1 MLVRHDRSGGLLKVW
16 RWSGWISLL
25 VLLGC
30 LLSLAPYLGSSTELV
45 RLRNAFMLRERTSP
59 DFEWTPATV
68 PATFFQER
76 GPVDPFFIQVV
87 QQLRL
92 ADLPDDWAR
101 AVAIS
106 RHLLSSSPVLKG
118 GAVKSDLRG
127 TYQSVIK
134 QGDGYCGDFTEI
146 FVAIAMAAGIPVR
159 TWTFSFDAFGGHGH
173 VWPEI
178 WNRQISRWQLIDVF
192 NNYYF
197 VDTVAMPLSALA
209 FRKALLS
216 GSPQLRLQ
224 SLDPRARPGWAIESK
239 AWAYYRRG
247 LPGWYM
253 GWGNNV
259 FTYDQSRF
267 VKIFS
272 DASSLLEQ
280 LGAIAEGVYPP
291 IRLLADNE
299 NQAQVQAMW
308 RLHRQLIFLAWLIPV
323 AALVFLVCLL
333 GWAYRRHKSPPA
345 YPFPSLEHGGH

>member
-1 MLVRHDRSGGLLKVW
+1 MLVGHDRPVGRLKVW
-16 RWSGWISLL
+16 RWSGRISMFVL
-25 VLLGC
+25 VGC

-45 RLRNAFMLRERTSP
+45 RLRNALMLRERTSP
-59 DFEWTPATV
+59 DFEWAPPNV
-68 PATFFQER
+68 PASFFQER

-87 QQLRL
+87 QKLRL
-92 ADLPDDWAR
+92 ADLSDDWAR

-127 TYQSVIK
+127 TYQSVIA
-134 QGDGYCGDFTEI
+134 QGDGYCGDFTEV

-178 WNRQISRWQLIDVF
+178 WNRQVSRWQLIDVF

-197 VDTVAMPLSALA
+197 VDTAAMPLSALT
-209 FRKALLS
+209 FRNALLS
-216 GSPQLRLQ
+216 GSSELRLA

-259 FTYDQSRF
+259 FTYDQSRSA
-267 VKIFS
+267 KLFS
-272 DASSLLEQ
+272 DVSSSLEQ
-280 LGAIAEGVYPP
+280 LGAIAEGVYPS
-291 IRLLADNE
+291 IRLLADDE

-308 RLHRQLIFLAWLIPV
+308 RLHLQLIFLAWLVPV

-333 GWAYRRHKSPPA
+333 GWTYRRHRSPSA
-345 YPFPSLEHGGH
+345 YSFPGLEYGCH